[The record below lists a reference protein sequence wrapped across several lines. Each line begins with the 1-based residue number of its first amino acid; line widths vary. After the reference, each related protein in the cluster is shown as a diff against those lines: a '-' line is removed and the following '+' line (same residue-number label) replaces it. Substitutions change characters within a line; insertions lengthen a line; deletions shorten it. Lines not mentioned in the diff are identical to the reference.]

1 MTAKKKK
8 KKKKR
13 VTTAMERSGS
23 IGLIMGNT
31 RMVWPG
37 VRLSLLQSLSFFDE
51 EGVVDSCVLQ
61 EYFLYLFFFSPF
73 KKKKHRKD
81 MRQVIR
87 KNPCVKSMRVGK
99 W

>member
-1 MTAKKKK
+1 M

-51 EGVVDSCVLQ
+51 EEGVVDSCVLQ
-61 EYFLYLFFFSPF
+61 EYFLYLFFSLLLR
-73 KKKKHRKD
+73 KKNT
-81 MRQVIR
+81 IR
-87 KNPCVKSMRVGK
+87 ICDK
-99 W
+99 